1 MKIAY
6 RHFLLCILLLS
17 GCLSTAFAKD
27 HVVWRLGEKDG
38 FCREFA
44 LHDVA
49 YSDFRSVIRASLRSA
64 RSHGRQP
71 ENSRAFPGP
80 KDVWAGKQS
89 GELLVR
95 FGVGRIAPQTRARLV
110 LDFVEVHPYSPPV
123 LEITVNGFRTK
134 VQTPAGKNSSYFQNR
149 TTDSH
154 DLAVSVALPEG
165 TLQVGENRVSVRND
179 SGSWVVWDAL
189 TLTADAPVT
198 ASKLRDKVELL
209 GAKSSP
215 ALMYGEGRSCCSPCA
230 CRSPTGE
237 PPVRR
242 SGVMMDGKAGKSAW
256 NAV

>member
-49 YSDFRSVIRASLRSA
+49 YSDFSKRYTCVTTICQI
-64 RSHGRQP
+64 GTDD
-71 ENSRAFPGP
+71 SRKIPCAFPGP

-134 VQTPAGKNSSYFQNR
+134 VQTPAGKTPAISR
-149 TTDSH
+149 IGP
-154 DLAVSVALPEG
+154 LIRMIWPL
-165 TLQVGENRVSVRND
+165 
-179 SGSWVVWDAL
+179 VWL
-189 TLTADAPVT
+189 C
-198 ASKLRDKVELL
+198 RKVH
-209 GAKSSP
+209 
-215 ALMYGEGRSCCSPCA
+215 
-230 CRSPTGE
+230 CRSGKTGC
-237 PPVRR
+237 R
-242 SGVMMDGKAGKSAW
+242 SGTIREAGLSGML
-256 NAV
+256 